1 MVSNSKIAFVGSA
14 STGKTTLANLL
25 SKELSITLIPELESI
40 LLSAWINKG
49 KLKSKFDFTLEQS
62 KDFFEKSLRRR
73 EEITLQKNS
82 YISDRSTADLYVYFS
97 FYVEPKVDKIYSSNF
112 KKRCEKVMQNYTDI
126 ILFPFGLIE
135 LKDNKSRT
143 IDMQYQLNVD
153 KKLRQ
158 TLDEFNLSFLELSTY
173 DTSIDKLKEDILI
186 WIRK

>member
-1 MVSNSKIAFVGSA
+1 
-14 STGKTTLANLL
+14 
-25 SKELSITLIPELESI
+25 
-40 LLSAWINKG
+40 
-49 KLKSKFDFTLEQS
+49 
-62 KDFFEKSLRRR
+62 
-73 EEITLQKNS
+73 
-82 YISDRSTADLYVYFS
+82 
-97 FYVEPKVDKIYSSNF
+97 
-112 KKRCEKVMQNYTDI
+112 MQNYTDI

>member
-1 MVSNSKIAFVGSA
+1 MGSKNW
-14 STGKTTLANLL
+14 GK
-25 SKELSITLIPELESI
+25 
-40 LLSAWINKG
+40 
-49 KLKSKFDFTLEQS
+49 
-62 KDFFEKSLRRR
+62 
-73 EEITLQKNS
+73 
-82 YISDRSTADLYVYFS
+82 
-97 FYVEPKVDKIYSSNF
+97 
-112 KKRCEKVMQNYTDI
+112 YTDI